1 MRDAVEVPE
10 ADPKDPTLEALWSRA
25 LATWDEE
32 SAHAK
37 LLEHAMRTDAL
48 PEIAGRY
55 RRLVDD
61 AAKGPLAKKR
71 LDAIVNAATTLLF
84 SMKTPAP
91 GKVPLPITLSAIG
104 VCLFLLAWLVWALF
118 PHR

>member
-1 MRDAVEVPE
+1 MRDTGELPE

-25 LATWDEE
+25 LDAWDEE
-32 SAHAK
+32 SVHAK
-37 LLEHAMRTDAL
+37 LLDHAMRTDAL

-55 RRLVDD
+55 RRLLDD
-61 AAKGPLAKKR
+61 AAKGPLAKRR
-71 LDAIVNAATTLLF
+71 LDAIVSAATTLLF

-91 GKVPLPITLSAIG
+91 GKVPLPITLSAVG

-118 PHR
+118 PHH